1 MFHFLGRARGRSAVG
16 RRGRSLTRLCRVI
29 KRDGSCSSPLRWITG
44 TGTASGKYLLR
55 ISLLRGNPPPANGIE
70 LHGNRDSWV
79 IFPFVVRAGAAVVT
93 EGRLAFRP
101 PVLTPA
107 SPSPSVHPPGR
118 STPFLP
124 SESQAAFRRAEPPSV
139 LCLAF
144 F

>member
-1 MFHFLGRARGRSAVG
+1 MFHFLGRARGRSASAG

-55 ISLLRGNPPPANGIE
+55 ISLLGGNPPPANGIE
-70 LHGNRDSWV
+70 LPGNRDSWV

-101 PVLTPA
+101 PF
-107 SPSPSVHPPGR
+107 PSPSVRPPRR

-144 F
+144 V